1 MNETPVTVVGN
12 VATELRPGSSASGAD
27 MATFRIASTA
37 RRFDRSA
44 GCWVDAHTNYA
55 TVVCWRGLAR
65 HVLASLHK
73 GQPVIV
79 TGKLHLKSWEKDGKS
94 GLTAEIEAV
103 AVGHDLSRGT
113 SVFTKWQR
121 ESAPSDERPLA
132 DALAAGPE
140 SAAPGPPIPDAAA
153 A

>member
-1 MNETPVTVVGN
+1 VNETVVTVVGN
-12 VATELRPGSSASGAD
+12 VATELRPSSSASGAD
-27 MATFRIASTA
+27 LATFRIASTS
-37 RRFDRSA
+37 RRFDRTA
-44 GCWVDAHTNYA
+44 GSWVDAHTNYA
-55 TVVCWRGLAR
+55 TVVCWRALAR

-73 GQPVIV
+73 GQPVVV
-79 TGKLHLKSWEKDGKS
+79 TGKLHLKSWEKDGRS

-121 ESAPSDERPLA
+121 EAAAVDERPLA
-132 DALAAGPE
+132 DALVAEQG
-140 SAAPGPPIPDAAA
+140 SAAAAEPVPDAAA

>member
-1 MNETPVTVVGN
+1 MVGN
-12 VATELRPGSSASGAD
+12 VATELRPSSSASGVDVAS
-27 MATFRIASTA
+27 FRIASTA

-44 GCWVDAHTNYA
+44 GSWVDTHTNYA
-55 TVVCWRGLAR
+55 TVVCWRALAR

-73 GQPVIV
+73 GQPVVV
-79 TGKLHLKSWEKDGKS
+79 TGKLHLKSWEKDGRS

-121 ESAPSDERPLA
+121 EAAPSDERSLA
-132 DALAAGPE
+132 DTLGAEPE
-140 SAAPGPPIPDAAA
+140 SAAASPPLPDAAA

>member
-1 MNETPVTVVGN
+1 VYETPVTVVGN
-12 VATELRPGSSASGAD
+12 VATELRAGSSASGAD

-55 TVVCWRGLAR
+55 TVVCWRALAR

-73 GQPVIV
+73 GQPVVV

-94 GLTAEIEAV
+94 GLTAEIEAL

-121 ESAPSDERPLA
+121 AAPSDERPLA
-132 DALAAGPE
+132 DALAAAPE
-140 SAAPGPPIPDAAA
+140 SAAPSPPVPDAAA